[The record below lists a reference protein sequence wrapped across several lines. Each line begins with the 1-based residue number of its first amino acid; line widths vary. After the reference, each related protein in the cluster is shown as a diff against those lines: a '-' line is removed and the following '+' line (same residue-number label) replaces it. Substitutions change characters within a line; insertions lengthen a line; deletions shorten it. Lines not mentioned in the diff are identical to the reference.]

1 MARQHSPRCA
11 GGGRRHS
18 LGWLKLVI
26 PRDALEKRMLATVA
40 VVRLLVLPFFNMLV
54 VTALVR
60 VSVRRHVQDVLHRCR
75 GRAPSPA
82 GAGCPCAWGS
92 SLE

>member
-1 MARQHSPRCA
+1 MVRQHSLRCA

-18 LGWLKLVI
+18 LDWLKLVI

-40 VVRLLVLPFFNMLV
+40 FVRLLVLPFFNMLV

-60 VSVRRHVQDVLHRCR
+60 VS
-75 GRAPSPA
+75 A
-82 GAGCPCAWGS
+82 
-92 SLE
+92 